1 MSTQYWEEE
10 IEIMSREKLQ
20 ELQLQRLKKTINIAA
35 NSPYYKEVFSKN
47 GITGDS
53 IQSLDDIRKIPFTTK
68 SDMRA
73 NYPFGL
79 VAGDMKRD
87 GVRIHS
93 SSGTTGNPTVV
104 LHSAKD
110 LDQWANQVARCMY
123 MVGIRDTDVFQNT
136 SGYGMFTGGL
146 GFQYGA
152 EKLGCLTVPAAA
164 GNTKRQIKFITDF
177 GTTCLHI
184 IPSYAT
190 RLAEVM
196 YEMGLDPRRD
206 TKLHTVCIGAEPHS
220 EEQRRRIEQL
230 LGVKAYNCFG
240 MSEMN
245 GPGVAFECT
254 EQNGLHIWEDNVI
267 VEIIDPV
274 TLQPVKEGEVGE
286 MVLTTINREAMPLL
300 RYRTR
305 DLTCILPGDCPCGRT
320 HKRLARFKGRS
331 DDMIILKGVNLFPIQ
346 IEKILMQFKELGSN
360 YLITLE
366 TIGNSDEMLIEVELS
381 DLFTDDYSALQR
393 LTKGITR
400 QLKDELLLTPRIK
413 LVAKGSLPTT
423 DGKAVRVKDHR
434 KLC

>member
-1 MSTQYWEEE
+1 
-10 IEIMSREKLQ
+10 
-20 ELQLQRLKKTINIAA
+20 
-35 NSPYYKEVFSKN
+35 
-47 GITGDS
+47 
-53 IQSLDDIRKIPFTTK
+53 
-68 SDMRA
+68 
-73 NYPFGL
+73 
-79 VAGDMKRD
+79 
-87 GVRIHS
+87 
-93 SSGTTGNPTVV
+93 
-104 LHSAKD
+104 
-110 LDQWANQVARCMY
+110 
-123 MVGIRDTDVFQNT
+123 
-136 SGYGMFTGGL
+136 MFTGGL

-152 EKLGCLTVPAAA
+152 EKLGALTVPAAA

-196 YEMGLDPRRD
+196 YEEGIDPRKD

-220 EEQRRRIEQL
+220 EEQRKRIEQL

-267 VEIIDPV
+267 VEIVDPV
-274 TLQPVKEGEVGE
+274 TLQPVPEGEVGE
-286 MVLTTINREAMPLL
+286 LVLTTINREAMPLL

-434 KLC
+434 ISIFLENKYGKLSEILALLAEERIRIIAATVADTSEYGILRIIVSDPQKAYKILKENNVSANLTDVLAIVTSSCAGSFANTLSYFTKAGISIEYMYCFSIREKAILILRTNNRESAREVIRHQNLEYICESDLIKL